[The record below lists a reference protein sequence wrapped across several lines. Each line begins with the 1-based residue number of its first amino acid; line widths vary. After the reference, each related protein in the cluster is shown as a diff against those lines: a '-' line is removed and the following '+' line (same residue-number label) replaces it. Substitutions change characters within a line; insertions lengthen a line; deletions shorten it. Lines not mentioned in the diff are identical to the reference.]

1 MSKREFTIANE
12 YRYNH
17 SNPRRWIIS
26 HVLRYKRFIASFI
39 LASIIT
45 NTLYVLVPSLTGE
58 AFNVVAQGG
67 AGRGELIRIALTILA
82 VVFCGGLVDLTAR
95 LSSEVLGKHLAADA
109 RDELY
114 LSLLGKSQTFHNR
127 QRVGDI
133 MARAAN
139 DMSQLSDMIVPGCDG
154 IVDSF
159 TSLIITLISI
169 GLLRPQLLLA
179 PVLYLVVFVAA
190 LWHYSRQL
198 QPVSNQLRD
207 QFGKMNAVLTETVT
221 GIEVVKSTAQEAQEQ
236 KKFQVTAQRYRD
248 FFVRS
253 G

>member
-17 SNPRRWIIS
+17 SGPRRWIIS
-26 HVLRYKRFIASFI
+26 HVLRYKRFIASFV

-82 VVFCGGLVDLTAR
+82 VVFCGGVVDLTAR

-127 QRVGDI
+127 QRVGHGKRSRRDYGKD
-133 MARAAN
+133 R
-139 DMSQLSDMIVPGCDG
+139 DG
-154 IVDSF
+154 NGVGESVAGRDVF
-159 TSLIITLISI
+159 CK
-169 GLLRPQLLLA
+169 LRLMPDN
-179 PVLYLVVFVAA
+179 
-190 LWHYSRQL
+190 H
-198 QPVSNQLRD
+198 
-207 QFGKMNAVLTETVT
+207 
-221 GIEVVKSTAQEAQEQ
+221 
-236 KKFQVTAQRYRD
+236 QR
-248 FFVRS
+248 
-253 G
+253 